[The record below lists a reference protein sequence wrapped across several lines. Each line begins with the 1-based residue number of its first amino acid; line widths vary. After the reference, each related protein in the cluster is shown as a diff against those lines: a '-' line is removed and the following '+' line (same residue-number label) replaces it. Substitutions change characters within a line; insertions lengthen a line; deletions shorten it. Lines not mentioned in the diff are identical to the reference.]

1 MPLGPRRVGRRGVI
15 GRPVARTAA
24 VVGTTA
30 VVAHESVA
38 VATDAT
44 IVATIAATDAIVATV
59 AERGSRT
66 KLAAPPVPQP
76 YEPIAVGGGELFPV
90 RRAPH
95 GRPVVVTGR
104 DPDNRAARFAG
115 PGADRVARPAAA
127 LPLWKEATTWANRSA
142 TSRQSSELVLRHER
156 LLIACTSRGSGH
168 DPAPQR
174 QPLLADGPTCHG

>member
-30 VVAHESVA
+30 VVAHGVRRRG
-38 VATDAT
+38 DRAT
-44 IVATIAATDAIVATV
+44 IVATIAATDATIVATV

-104 DPDNRAARFAG
+104 DRTTEPLALQV
-115 PGADRVARPAAA
+115 PGADRVARPAARRCGRRRRLGRTGRP
-127 LPLWKEATTWANRSA
+127 LPD
-142 TSRQSSELVLRHER
+142 SRRNWCSDM
-156 LLIACTSRGSGH
+156 SG
-168 DPAPQR
+168 
-174 QPLLADGPTCHG
+174 C